1 MFNAILIILIIVL
14 VIYGLKRAGVGGIRA
29 EENMANGAEY
39 LKKNLERPEVTET
52 DSGLQYEVLEQGEG
66 TDKPSATDKVTVH
79 YHGTLI
85 DGSVF
90 DSSVQRGEPIAFC
103 LNQVIPG
110 WTEGVQLM
118 SVGDKYRFYI
128 PASLGYGNRRVG
140 SIPAGSVL
148 IFDVE
153 LLGIN

>member
-14 VIYGLKRAGVGGIRA
+14 VLYGLKRAGVGGIRA

-52 DSGLQYEVLEQGEG
+52 DTGLQFEVLELSDG

-90 DSSVQRGEPIAFC
+90 DSSVDRGEPIAFG
-103 LNQVIPG
+103 LNQ
-110 WTEGVQLM
+110 
-118 SVGDKYRFYI
+118 
-128 PASLGYGNRRVG
+128 
-140 SIPAGSVL
+140 
-148 IFDVE
+148 
-153 LLGIN
+153 

>member
-29 EENMANGAEY
+29 EENMANGSEY

-52 DSGLQYEVLEQGEG
+52 DTGLQYAVLELSDG

-90 DSSVQRGEPIAFC
+90 DSSVDRGEPIAFG